1 MIERQFLK
9 FYKQINITIR
19 MSGSPDVRTEQS
31 NPFDTV
37 FPQRLPIVLKR
48 LFDEVLVKNNLSL
61 QLKSPLMSAV
71 RNRAFIAVAVY
82 LRLNAK
88 CEMVSF

>member
-1 MIERQFLK
+1 MIERQCLK

-19 MSGSPDVRTEQS
+19 MNGSPDVRTEQS

-37 FPQRLPIVLKR
+37 FPQCLPIGLKR

-71 RNRAFIAVAVY
+71 RNRAFIAF
-82 LRLNAK
+82 LRLRFCGLFAFERK
-88 CEMVSF
+88 M